1 MDCSPPD
8 SSVRGISQARTL
20 EQIAI
25 SSARG
30 SSQPRSPALQADSLP
45 SEPPGKLL
53 LLPMSCPNLTQF
65 LQSLGTPPGSL
76 PGSHLHTGRIPSEFL
91 AERTRACAGC
101 VCAPWSDKPS
111 TTSSHIPLESTL
123 QGEPPS
129 HALHPSWPSPQASGM
144 KCTTMLG
151 ARSGRSHAS
160 LVINGWHL
168 QM

>member
-1 MDCSPPD
+1 MTPRTVASVHRFRQASPF
-8 SSVRGISQARTL
+8 S
-20 EQIAI
+20 
-25 SSARG
+25 RG
-30 SSQPRSPALQADSLP
+30 SSQPRSPALQADALP

-53 LLPMSCPNLTQF
+53 LLLMSCPNLTQF

-76 PGSHLHTGRIPSEFL
+76 PGSHLHTGRTPSESF

-101 VCAPWSDKPS
+101 VCTLVYKPS
-111 TTSSHIPLESTL
+111 TTSSHTPLESSL

-144 KCTTMLG
+144 KCTITLG

-160 LVINGWHL
+160 LVINGWRL